1 MEQTKE
7 CYTVVSMDLK
17 DNLLM
22 RIDVFFDREKMRDFL
37 QKYAENHTRCIV
49 IPKIIDDVDYQV
61 EYKPDQETIK
71 TIHFEDEPE
80 YKVPFQLVKPK
91 DLKDFKAIVDHART
105 DIDFRLKTS
114 EEITKEDEEFKNS
127 IRNVVSDI
135 IKENSE

>member
-1 MEQTKE
+1 MRWFGQMEQTKE

-71 TIHFEDEPE
+71 TIHFEDEPG
-80 YKVPFQLVKPK
+80 YKPPFDLLKVKNGELVSVHPDFVK
-91 DLKDFKAIVDHART
+91 DDV
-105 DIDFRLKTS
+105 
-114 EEITKEDEEFKNS
+114 E
-127 IRNVVSDI
+127 
-135 IKENSE
+135 